1 MQSSQEIIQ
10 NKKTIAIE
18 EVKLKT
24 IAIAIDDKHIDLLL
38 KENENLIC
46 QEFKGWY
53 AKMIK
58 LIGAERFTIL
68 ARTAE
73 QEGKNPARYFSWL
86 LKQEVSNG

>member
-1 MQSSQEIIQ
+1 MFSSQEIIQ

-24 IAIAIDDKHIDLLL
+24 IAIDDKHIDLLL

-73 QEGKNPARYFSWL
+73 QEGKNPARYFSYL
-86 LKQEVSNG
+86 LKKELNNA